1 MKPLYPKALSDTI
14 SDIRTEVVEAAHEL
28 RLPAELVRARLSYLD
43 ETEERIVDDPPEG
56 VHAAVRQ
63 PWPTPKMVTVV
74 YDMAWRVLRADGP
87 IFYLTADNPAFYFEA
102 FGLATESA
110 ELTFPLSTTHC
121 LHGSWQGPR
130 GGLLF
135 LDARQSFVKEA
146 NRRLASSAER
156 FAFYHEG
163 VDWIRKLLQKRQP
176 YLSRIEW

>member
-1 MKPLYPKALSDTI
+1 
-14 SDIRTEVVEAAHEL
+14 
-28 RLPAELVRARLSYLD
+28 
-43 ETEERIVDDPPEG
+43 
-56 VHAAVRQ
+56 
-63 PWPTPKMVTVV
+63 MVTVV

-102 FGLATESA
+102 FGLATECA

-121 LHGSWQGPR
+121 LYGSWQGPR